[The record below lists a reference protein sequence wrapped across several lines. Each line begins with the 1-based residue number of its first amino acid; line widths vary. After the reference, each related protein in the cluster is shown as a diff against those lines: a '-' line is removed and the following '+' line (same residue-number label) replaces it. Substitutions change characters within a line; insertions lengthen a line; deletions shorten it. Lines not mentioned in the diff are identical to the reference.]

1 MAGHKPP
8 GKRSC
13 LSNSLE
19 ILGAHVGLV
28 FAIPDIV
35 RPQLPFLVASLLLA
49 ACNAAGDAPY
59 SGPSGGKAD
68 SVTTCAPGQTCVDMT
83 SYTVAFTNPI
93 CDSYEYNQ
101 PVANAR
107 NTGTILSKPK
117 NVFCTS
123 EDSLASGTRAESP
136 QSRLKALVESTQS
149 GDELFL
155 SYLSFSDDVIAT
167 ALCDA
172 AERGVDVKFVLDKDN
187 TRAQTLRGCGA
198 DVMIRGHL
206 GSVGFQHT
214 KLVMVNPHQA
224 NDSSGA
230 LDDDGAILALVNDT
244 SVGFEELDIDARLNA
259 RAARNIIA
267 HRDGS
272 DATPGTADDNL
283 FDDIDEL
290 DGVSHVG
297 TSALSALLQYAT
309 AQGFA
314 GGTDTVSMVF
324 GSGNLSSGT
333 HLHHENWHFAEVA
346 RESYFVQDHVCL
358 VDALLD
364 PTEESTNGKG
374 GFRTAMNTCRDN
386 ITVEQ
391 EEDLQAFFIPALEDR
406 NRIRALMQLEMH
418 NAGSVDIAAHRFSW
432 RQLLDAIHFQLQDEP
447 SFEARLVTD
456 DDTYW
461 LQPLV
466 GAPVVVGFNTENEA
480 EEISK
485 LIESGGGATGDFDDD
500 SRFAVKFME
509 TNHRGRLLH
518 HNKFMIFRNDAGQA
532 TSVIFGAP
540 NFTGTGFGSNLE
552 NVYFATKPE
561 IVAAFDQQFKRFWGD
576 SAVTAQDPE
585 PPRATAPADMPI
597 EDIDPIMP

>member
-1 MAGHKPP
+1 M
-8 GKRSC
+8 
-13 LSNSLE
+13 
-19 ILGAHVGLV
+19 
-28 FAIPDIV
+28 
-35 RPQLPFLVASLLLA
+35 RPQLPYLVASLLLA
-49 ACNAAGDAPY
+49 ACNSAGEAPY

-68 SVTTCAPGQTCVDMT
+68 SVTNCAAGQTCVDMT
-83 SYTVAFTNPI
+83 SFTVAFTNPI
-93 CDSYEYNQ
+93 CDSYEYDQ

-107 NTGTILSKPK
+107 NTGEIFAKPK

-136 QSRLKALVESTQS
+136 QSRLKALVEDTKS

-155 SYLSFSDDVIAT
+155 SFLSFSDDVIAT

-172 AERGVDVKFVLDKDN
+172 AERGVDVKFVLDSDN

-214 KLVMVNPHQA
+214 KLVMVNPHSA
-224 NDSSGA
+224 NGPTGSA
-230 LDDDGAILALVNDT
+230 LTGDDAVLALVNDL
-244 SVGFEELDIDARLNA
+244 SVGFDELDIDARLNA

-267 HRDGS
+267 HRDGA
-272 DATPGTADDNL
+272 DASPGTADDNL

-290 DGVSHVG
+290 DDVSSVG
-297 TSALSALLQYAT
+297 PSALGALLDYAT
-309 AQGFA
+309 AQGI
-314 GGTDTVSMVF
+314 GGGADTVSMVF

-333 HLHHENWHFAEVA
+333 HLHHENWSFAEVA

-374 GFRTAMNTCRDN
+374 AFRNAMNTCRDQ

-391 EEDLQAFFIPALEDR
+391 EDDLQAFFIPALEDR
-406 NRIRALMQLEMH
+406 SRIRALMQIEML

-432 RQLLDAIHFQLQDEP
+432 RQLLDAMHFQLQDQP
-447 SFEARLVTD
+447 NFEARLVTD
-456 DDTYW
+456 DDVYW

-466 GAPVVVGFNTENEA
+466 GAPAVVGFNTENEA
-480 EEISK
+480 EAISA

-540 NFTGTGFGSNLE
+540 NFTGTGFDSNLE
-552 NVYFATKPE
+552 NVYFARKPE
-561 IVAAFDQQFKRFWGD
+561 IVAAFDQQFQRFWGD

-597 EDIDPIMP
+597 EDIAPLTP

>member
-1 MAGHKPP
+1 M
-8 GKRSC
+8 
-13 LSNSLE
+13 
-19 ILGAHVGLV
+19 
-28 FAIPDIV
+28 
-35 RPQLPFLVASLLLA
+35 RPQLPYLVTSLLLA
-49 ACNAAGDAPY
+49 AAACNASGSEAPY
-59 SGPSGGKAD
+59 SGPNGGKAD
-68 SVTTCAPGQTCVDMT
+68 SATDCAPGQTCVDVE
-83 SYTVAFTNPI
+83 SYVAAFTNPI
-93 CDSYEYNQ
+93 CDSYEYAQ

-107 NTGTILSKPK
+107 NTGMILAKPK

-123 EDSLASGTRAESP
+123 DDSLASGSRAESP
-136 QSRLKALVESTQS
+136 QSRLKALVESTKS

-172 AERGVDVKFVLDKDN
+172 AERGVDVKFVLDSDN

-214 KLVMVNPHQA
+214 KLVMVNPHSA
-224 NDSSGA
+224 NGPTGGP
-230 LDDDGAILALVNDT
+230 LNDDDAILALVNDL
-244 SVGFEELDIDARLNA
+244 SVGFDELDIDARLNA
-259 RAARNIIA
+259 RAAGNIIE
-267 HRDGS
+267 HRNGV
-272 DATPGTADDNL
+272 DAIAGTADDNL
-283 FDDIDEL
+283 FDDLAEL

-297 TSALSALLQYAT
+297 PSALGALLDYAL

-314 GGTDTVSMVF
+314 DGNADTVSMVF

-374 GFRTAMNTCRDN
+374 GFRSAMNDCRDQ
-386 ITVEQ
+386 IAFEQ
-391 EEDLQAFFIPALEDR
+391 EDDLQAFFIPALEDR
-406 NRIRALMQLEMH
+406 RAVLALMQSEMQ

-432 RQLLDAIHFQLQDEP
+432 RQLLDAMHSQLQDDP
-447 SFEARLVTD
+447 NFEARLVTD

-466 GAPVVVGFNTENEA
+466 GAPKVVGFNTENEA
-480 EEISK
+480 REISE
-485 LIESGGGATGDFDDD
+485 LIETGGGATGDFDDE

-532 TSVIFGAP
+532 TSVLFGAP
-540 NFTGTGFGSNLE
+540 NFTGTGFDSNLE
-552 NVYFATKPE
+552 NVYFARKPA

-585 PPRATAPADMPI
+585 PPRATAPAEMPF
-597 EDIDPIMP
+597 EDIDPVLP

>member
-1 MAGHKPP
+1 MMLA
-8 GKRSC
+8 
-13 LSNSLE
+13 L
-19 ILGAHVGLV
+19 
-28 FAIPDIV
+28 PDIV

-49 ACNAAGDAPY
+49 ACNATGSEAPY

-68 SVTTCAPGQTCVDMT
+68 SATDCVPGDTCVDFQ
-83 SYTVAFTNPI
+83 SYVAAFTNPI
-93 CDSYEYNQ
+93 CDSYEYAQ

-107 NTGTILSKPK
+107 NTGMILAKPK

-123 EDSLASGTRAESP
+123 DDSVASGSRAESP
-136 QSRLKALVESTQS
+136 QSRLKALVESTKS

-172 AERGVDVKFVLDKDN
+172 AERGVDVKFVLDSDN
-187 TRAQTLRGCGA
+187 SRAQTLRGCGA

-206 GSVGFQHT
+206 GSVGYQHT
-214 KLVMVNPHQA
+214 KLVMVNPHSA
-224 NDSSGA
+224 NGPTSGP
-230 LDDDGAILALVNDT
+230 LNDDDAVLALVNDL
-244 SVGFEELDIDARLNA
+244 SVGFDELDIDARLNA
-259 RAARNIIA
+259 RAAGNIIE
-267 HRDGS
+267 HRDGL
-272 DATPGTADDNL
+272 DAIAGTADDNL
-283 FDDIDEL
+283 FDDLAEL
-290 DGVSHVG
+290 DRVSHVG
-297 TSALSALLQYAT
+297 PSALGALLDYAL
-309 AQGFA
+309 AQGYA
-314 GGTDTVSMVF
+314 DGGADTVSMVF

-374 GFRTAMNTCRDN
+374 GFRSAMNDCRDQ
-386 ITVEQ
+386 IAFEQ
-391 EEDLQAFFIPALEDR
+391 EDDLQAFFIPALEDR
-406 NRIRALMQLEMH
+406 RAVLALMQSEMQ

-432 RQLLDAIHFQLQDEP
+432 RQLLDAMHTQLQDD
-447 SFEARLVTD
+447 SNFEARLVAD

-466 GAPVVVGFNTENEA
+466 GAPKVVGFNTENEA
-480 EEISK
+480 REISE
-485 LIESGGGATGDFDDD
+485 LIESGGGATGDFDDE

-532 TSVIFGAP
+532 TSVLFGAP
-540 NFTGTGFGSNLE
+540 NFTGTGFDSNLE
-552 NVYFATKPE
+552 NVYFARKPA

-585 PPRATAPADMPI
+585 PPRATAPAEMPF
-597 EDIDPIMP
+597 EDIDPVLP